1 MGEDDKA
8 LELGNV
14 TFCSL
19 TEEPPEVLPEPAHID
34 VHRFLEPHE
43 YTFEVSRESVRD
55 ILYNI
60 MRYGRR
66 HSNNWYKLHGVK
78 TTRKLYSERKGRK
91 R

>member
-8 LELGNV
+8 LGLGNV

-19 TEEPPEVLPEPAHID
+19 TEELPEPAHID

-43 YTFEVSRESVRD
+43 CTFEVSRESVRD
-55 ILYNI
+55 ILFNI
-60 MRYGRR
+60 MRYGRWR
-66 HSNNWYKLHGVK
+66 SNNWYKLHGIK
-78 TTRKLYSERKGRK
+78 TTRKLRSERKGRK

>member
-19 TEEPPEVLPEPAHID
+19 TEELPEPAHID

-43 YTFEVSRESVRD
+43 CTFEVSRESVRD
-55 ILYNI
+55 ILFNI
-60 MRYGRR
+60 MRYGRWR
-66 HSNNWYKLHGVK
+66 SNNWYKLHVIK

>member
-1 MGEDDKA
+1 MGEEDKA

-14 TFCSL
+14 TFRS
-19 TEEPPEVLPEPAHID
+19 LPEPAHID
-34 VHRFLEPHE
+34 VHRFLEPRE
-43 YTFEVSRESVRD
+43 CTFEVSRESVRD

-60 MRYGRR
+60 MRYGRQ

>member
-1 MGEDDKA
+1 MGEDDKV

-14 TFCSL
+14 TFCS
-19 TEEPPEVLPEPAHID
+19 LPEPAHID

-43 YTFEVSRESVRD
+43 CTFEVSRESVRD

-66 HSNNWYKLHGVK
+66 HSNNWYKLHGIK
-78 TTRKLYSERKGRK
+78 TTRKLRSERKGRK

>member
-19 TEEPPEVLPEPAHID
+19 TEELPEPAHID

-43 YTFEVSRESVRD
+43 CTFEVSRESVRD
-55 ILYNI
+55 ILFNI
-60 MRYGRR
+60 MRYGRWR
-66 HSNNWYKLHGVK
+66 SNNWYKLHGIK
-78 TTRKLYSERKGRK
+78 TTRKLRSERKGRK

>member
-43 YTFEVSRESVRD
+43 CTFEVSRESVRD
-55 ILYNI
+55 ILFNI
-60 MRYGRR
+60 MRCYWIQTDARA
-66 HSNNWYKLHGVK
+66 GV
-78 TTRKLYSERKGRK
+78 TLNGVTIGFNCYWG
-91 R
+91 

>member
-19 TEEPPEVLPEPAHID
+19 TEELPEPAHID

-43 YTFEVSRESVRD
+43 CTFEVSRESVRD

-60 MRYGRR
+60 MRYGRQ
-66 HSNNWYKLHGVK
+66 HSNNWHKLHGIK
-78 TTRKLYSERKGRK
+78 TTRKLRSERKGRK

>member
-1 MGEDDKA
+1 MGEDNKA

-19 TEEPPEVLPEPAHID
+19 TEEPVVLPEPAHI
-34 VHRFLEPHE
+34 
-43 YTFEVSRESVRD
+43 EVSRESVRD

-60 MRYGRR
+60 MRYERR
-66 HSNNWYKLHGVK
+66 HSNNWYKLHGIK

>member
-14 TFCSL
+14 IFCSL
-19 TEEPPEVLPEPAHID
+19 TDEPVVLPEPTHID
-34 VHRFLEPHE
+34 VHRLLEPHE
-43 YTFEVSRESVRD
+43 CTFEVSRESMRD

-66 HSNNWYKLHGVK
+66 YSNNWYKLHGIK

>member
-19 TEEPPEVLPEPAHID
+19 TAELPEPTHID

-43 YTFEVSRESVRD
+43 CTFEVSRESVRD
-55 ILYNI
+55 IRFNI

-66 HSNNWYKLHGVK
+66 RSNNWYKLHGVK